1 MKINIF
7 GEESLINQFLQQ
19 YQQFEVDQNAKI
31 VVCLGGDG
39 TFLKAIHHFGLDY
52 SYLPI
57 NYGSLG
63 FFTSYNQQNFDP
75 NLVDYNNISH
85 FRLPQINFDNQ
96 SLFFVNEVRLTNPIN
111 TSSYILN
118 INNQILDYRASG
130 MEIVAPFGTTGC
142 SRANMGPIISPN
154 KELYSIKAILPVNN
168 KIYTT
173 LENPIICDY
182 NDTIHLVSKTT
193 NDLLIDGIDYGMVS
207 NLDVSVSLSDK
218 TLKIVDTKLNN
229 YYNVLND
236 LII

>member
-19 YQQFEVDQNAKI
+19 YQQFEIDQNAKI

-75 NLVDYNNISH
+75 NLVDYNNVSQ
-85 FRLPQINFDNQ
+85 FRLPQINIDNQ
-96 SLFFVNEVRLTNPIN
+96 SLFFVNEVRLTNSIN
-111 TSSYILN
+111 TSSYTLN
-118 INNQILDYRASG
+118 INNQQLKYRASG

-142 SRANMGPIISPN
+142 SRANMGPIISPD
-154 KELYSIKAILPVNN
+154 KKLYSIKAILPVNN
-168 KIYTT
+168 KIYST

-182 NDTIHLVSKTT
+182 QDQIHLVSTT
-193 NDLLIDGIDYGMVS
+193 SNELVIDGIDYGMVS
-207 NLDVSVSLSDK
+207 NIDLNVSLSNN
-218 TLKIVDTKLNN
+218 TLKIIDSKLNK
-229 YYNVLND
+229 YYQVLDD

>member
-7 GEESLINQFLQQ
+7 GEKSLINQFLQQ

-75 NLVDYNNISH
+75 NLVDYNNVSQ
-85 FRLPQINFDNQ
+85 FRLPQINIDNQ
-96 SLFFVNEVRLTNPIN
+96 SLFFVNEVRLTNSIN
-111 TSSYILN
+111 TSSYTLN
-118 INNQILDYRASG
+118 INNQQLKYRASG

-142 SRANMGPIISPN
+142 SRANMGPIISPD
-154 KELYSIKAILPVNN
+154 KKLYSIKAILPVNN
-168 KIYTT
+168 KIYST

-182 NDTIHLVSKTT
+182 HDQIHLVSMTS
-193 NDLLIDGIDYGMVS
+193 NELVIDGIDYGMVS
-207 NLDVSVSLSDK
+207 NIDLNVSLSNN
-218 TLKIVDTKLNN
+218 TLKIIDSKLNK
-229 YYNVLND
+229 YYQVLDD